1 MSLMGDLYQINEREI
16 SFFQTVIADSHI
28 DLTGPIFFK
37 KSQPKKLYVTVS
49 LEGRVV
55 ATNHV

>member
-37 KSQPKKLYVTVS
+37 KSQPKKIVT
-49 LEGRVV
+49 
-55 ATNHV
+55 